1 MLLGSHI
8 ALVVY
13 MVTLVSGVALF
24 CIPNVVPWD
33 GTLVIAL
40 LCLQLTYPL
49 FLWTTASQAW
59 RGAWRVLRIAHGIT
73 LILVLLVIGIA
84 FLATPDVSG
93 FRS

>member
-1 MLLGSHI
+1 MPRSSHI
-8 ALVVY
+8 ALVAY

-49 FLWTTASQAW
+49 FLWVTAAQALK
-59 RGAWRVLRIAHGIT
+59 GAWRVLRIAHGIT